1 MAKFLKASD
10 DVKLLFEE
18 VLEQTSIPQ
27 WVEIEVL
34 CNNKQ
39 KNDPCKLFKANDL
52 LETLTDKDGGGG
64 VNFVVVIN
72 EEIFDQLPEDMQKVA
87 IDECLAGVGVS
98 DKDVL
103 TLEKPNFNTHTG
115 VLAKYGDTSIIK
127 LHESIKSLYDKKKQ
141 EEDEAKAQK
150 KAKKSKKNAEV

>member
-1 MAKFLKASD
+1 MAKLEKASD

-18 VLEQTSIPQ
+18 VREQTTIPQ

-52 LETLTDKDGGGG
+52 LEALTEGI
-64 VNFVVVIN
+64 NFVVVIN
-72 EEIFDQLPEDMQKVA
+72 EEIFEQLPEDMQKVA

-115 VLAKYGDTSIIK
+115 VLAKYGDKPIIV
-127 LHESIKSLYDKKKQ
+127 LHESIKSLYDAKKQ
-141 EEDEAKAQK
+141 KEDEEKA
-150 KAKKSKKNAEV
+150 AKKGKKGKKNAEV